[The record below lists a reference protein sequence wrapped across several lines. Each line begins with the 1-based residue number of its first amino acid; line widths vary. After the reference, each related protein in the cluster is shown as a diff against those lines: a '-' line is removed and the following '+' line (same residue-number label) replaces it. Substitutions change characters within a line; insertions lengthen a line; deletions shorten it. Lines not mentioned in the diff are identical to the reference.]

1 MAGRDAQD
9 DGMAGIVEVE
19 RDGMI
24 HRAQYRVEGA
34 VVIVSYGVKT
44 KQAELRHG
52 DDSYAVAQGVL
63 RDILAELYDNA

>member
-1 MAGRDAQD
+1 MASRGAQD
-9 DGMAGIVEVE
+9 DGMAGIVELE

-24 HRAQYRVEGA
+24 HRARYWVEGA
-34 VVIVSYGVKT
+34 VLTVRYGVKT
-44 KQAELRHG
+44 KQAELRHR